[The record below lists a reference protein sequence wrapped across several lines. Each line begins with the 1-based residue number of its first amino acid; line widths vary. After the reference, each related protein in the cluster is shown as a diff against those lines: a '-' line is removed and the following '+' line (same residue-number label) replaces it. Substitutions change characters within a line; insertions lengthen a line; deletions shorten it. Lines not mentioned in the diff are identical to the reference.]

1 MKFLIKLFVLI
12 LIFLSICL
20 AQKPYIKNYNKGMDF
35 FNKGEYDKAIQWFEK
50 SIKAKNDWDTVYVSL
65 GLCYFNKEDYSAAL
79 QNFDKAISLNKNNS
93 SAYYNSAKAYSK
105 IGKDNDALKSYK
117 AAYDID
123 TLNLDALAQ
132 VGLLSYKL
140 KDYNQSLWAYKKL
153 AKVKT
158 ADGPIFY
165 NLGNAYFNLE
175 DYDNAIVAY
184 NTAIK
189 KNKKN
194 ADYYYAIGMAYL
206 KNANY
211 PKAKANF
218 LIAYRLNPRKY
229 YNLFDIIDYSGI
241 QFEFLRTNFFGDELI
256 SKTSNG
262 IRIGIN
268 LQTVEI
274 KTNLLNKITGLP
286 IWSKNIN
293 PLSYGAIVSYFYN
306 PLSLYFSFNSLT
318 YDLNDAK
325 IYFPLPPYNPNGS
338 FPKTLKI
345 NNYEIFINYS
355 PFVFWGKFYNDY
367 SVGYNATT
375 IDYNNDKYQYRS
387 LVLSTGINFK
397 YNKIWAGVKY
407 NYYTNK
413 DLNTKLQ
420 FNVGLWIW

>member
-1 MKFLIKLFVLI
+1 
-12 LIFLSICL
+12 
-20 AQKPYIKNYNKGMDF
+20 
-35 FNKGEYDKAIQWFEK
+35 
-50 SIKAKNDWDTVYVSL
+50 
-65 GLCYFNKEDYSAAL
+65 
-79 QNFDKAISLNKNNS
+79 
-93 SAYYNSAKAYSK
+93 
-105 IGKDNDALKSYK
+105 
-117 AAYDID
+117 
-123 TLNLDALAQ
+123 
-132 VGLLSYKL
+132 
-140 KDYNQSLWAYKKL
+140 
-153 AKVKT
+153 
-158 ADGPIFY
+158 
-165 NLGNAYFNLE
+165 
-175 DYDNAIVAY
+175 
-184 NTAIK
+184 
-189 KNKKN
+189 
-194 ADYYYAIGMAYL
+194 MAYL

-274 KTNLLNKITGLP
+274 KTNLLNKITDLP

-306 PLSLYFSFNSLT
+306 PLSLDFSFNSLT

-325 IYFPLPPYNPNGS
+325 TYFPLPPYNPNGS

-345 NNYEIFINYS
+345 NSYEIILNYS
-355 PFVFWGKFYNDY
+355 PFVFLGKFYNDY

-375 IDYNNDKYQYRS
+375 IDYNNEKYKYRS